1 MLMLE
6 RHKLQRPKRV
16 FGACLS
22 KDLWPHGLMG
32 AKALLR
38 LQGRAGKVLPPS
50 PHHRGARGH
59 ALAPPC
65 STQNWWEALQNAFH
79 FALSQVGLHCVG
91 HALQKGLPMERP
103 ESHQDL
109 QGNSIPWGHEQS
121 LRLLLSFP
129 LRGSW
134 GLLLTP
140 GCCFGRGQGSVS
152 TQGGVTLL
160 GTTTPWLS
168 GGVTGGN
175 VLHQGS
181 EVEENTNLGGLGA
194 PPEPHIFWGDSE
206 RLAAAIQNGW
216 ELG

>member
-1 MLMLE
+1 M
-6 RHKLQRPKRV
+6 
-16 FGACLS
+16 
-22 KDLWPHGLMG
+22 
-32 AKALLR
+32 LR
-38 LQGRAGKVLPPS
+38 LQGRADKVLPPS

-91 HALQKGLPMERP
+91 HALQKDLPMEPP

-134 GLLLTP
+134 GLLLTS

-152 TQGGVTLL
+152 TQGGVTLPGYHDTVAQWRCYRGKCAASGL
-160 GTTTPWLS
+160 RSGRKTQFWGFGCPTRATHFFGEILSAWLP
-168 GGVTGGN
+168 
-175 VLHQGS
+175 
-181 EVEENTNLGGLGA
+181 
-194 PPEPHIFWGDSE
+194 PPETVG
-206 RLAAAIQNGW
+206 N
-216 ELG
+216 